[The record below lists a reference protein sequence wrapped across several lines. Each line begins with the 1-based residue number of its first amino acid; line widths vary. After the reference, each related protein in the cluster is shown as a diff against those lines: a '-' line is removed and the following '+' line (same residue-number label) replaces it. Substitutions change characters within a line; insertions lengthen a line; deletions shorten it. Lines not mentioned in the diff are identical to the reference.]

1 MSIKNTCYK
10 KLKKNLRNTHEIV
23 VIQRMVEQNQKISNK
38 KERLQEKA
46 NNCYINL
53 SKEGKN
59 ITREYGR
66 LDVGMSQETN
76 QKLK

>member
-1 MSIKNTCYK
+1 
-10 KLKKNLRNTHEIV
+10 
-23 VIQRMVEQNQKISNK
+23 MVEQNQKISNK

-66 LDVGMSQETN
+66 LDVGMSQKAIVTEE
-76 QKLK
+76 K